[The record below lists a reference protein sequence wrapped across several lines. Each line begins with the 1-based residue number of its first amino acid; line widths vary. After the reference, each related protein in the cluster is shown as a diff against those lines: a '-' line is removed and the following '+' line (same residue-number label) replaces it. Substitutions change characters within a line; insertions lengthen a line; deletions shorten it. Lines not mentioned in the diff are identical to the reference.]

1 MSAYFFVAQHGM
13 SQCVSSLPPSAG
25 NFFSDTGIGFFF
37 IRLGFFFYSVGSR
50 IFRKCSVG
58 SYSVFSK
65 MKKIFVCG
73 LFGFFIFLNK
83 YSVGNAGLLLFNKNV
98 WLVSSFYSVVRFF

>member
-37 IRLGFFFYSVGSR
+37 IRLGFFFSVGSLILR
-50 IFRKCSVG
+50 ECSVDC
-58 SYSVFSK
+58 YSVFSK
-65 MKKIFVCG
+65 LKKSSVVECSVSSVFIKNIRLEILGYYFFV
-73 LFGFFIFLNK
+73 
-83 YSVGNAGLLLFNKNV
+83 KNV
-98 WLVSSFYSVVRFF
+98 WLVGSF